1 MQFCG
6 PQGFDVREGVVE
18 CAPGFFFFAA
28 ACACS
33 QDRERS
39 GAAFFTL
46 RFFFPGNGAFLAVV
60 GLMAD
65 GRSTAS
71 KDS

>member
-1 MQFCG
+1 MQSCG

-18 CAPGFFFFAA
+18 CAPGVFFFAA
-28 ACACS
+28 YACS

-46 RFFFPGNGAFLAVV
+46 RLFFPGHGAFLAVV

-71 KDS
+71 KDW